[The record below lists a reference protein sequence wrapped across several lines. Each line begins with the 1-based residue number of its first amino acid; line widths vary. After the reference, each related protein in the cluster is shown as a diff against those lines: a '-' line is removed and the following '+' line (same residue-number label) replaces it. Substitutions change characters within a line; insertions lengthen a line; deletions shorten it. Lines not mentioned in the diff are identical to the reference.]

1 MNYQPSNHRY
11 MTEDEKKRL
20 ALDPD
25 GLQTYEYIANNIGT
39 SELEIDWLVD
49 NMIRVDS
56 NGQFT
61 GSAARYLNA
70 INRERFRSQISTL
83 IAATIDKDREHR
95 YLSALLQGI
104 YGEDCEARAAELS
117 AGDDNFR
124 RIYKRLHPTS
134 IL

>member
-1 MNYQPSNHRY
+1 
-11 MTEDEKKRL
+11 MTDDEKKRL

-25 GLQTYEYIANNIGT
+25 GLMTYEYIANHIGT
-39 SELEIDWLVD
+39 PELEIRWLTD
-49 NMIRVDS
+49 NMIHVDK

-61 GSAARYLNA
+61 GSAARYLHSIDSA
-70 INRERFRSQISTL
+70 LFAAEISQL

-95 YLSALLQGI
+95 YLGALLQGI
-104 YGEDCEARAAELS
+104 YGDDCDDRAAELS
-117 AGDDNFR
+117 AKDDNFR